1 MTSGERRI
9 DTSGERR
16 IDIDAAGRGFGQLV
30 VVVLDVV
37 RQLLER
43 QAVRRLESGTLTDE
57 EIERVGRALQA
68 LEEQLTEL
76 RDAFGTTADDRT
88 AVRHPPST
96 ERIGEQ

>member
-1 MTSGERRI
+1 MTPGE
-9 DTSGERR
+9 TR

-43 QAVRRLESGTLTDE
+43 QAVRRLESGTLTDD

-68 LEEQLTEL
+68 LEEQLAEL
-76 RDAFGTTADDRT
+76 RDAFGASADDRT
-88 AVRHPPST
+88 AAQLPPFLP
-96 ERIGEQ
+96 RIGEQ

>member
-1 MTSGERRI
+1 MTGPTPRE
-9 DTSGERR
+9 TR

-43 QAVRRLESGTLTDE
+43 QVVRRLESDSLTDE

-76 RDAFGTTADDRT
+76 REAFGGTDDR
-88 AVRHPPST
+88 
-96 ERIGEQ
+96 